1 MPWISTQ
8 YLSFFFSPC
17 PPFFLCFLPPPT
29 WGLTSIFLV
38 LLPFGFRLGL
48 ANGRKWQEV
57 SGQRREWLGY
67 YFPIWS
73 VPWLWDDCVTYEY
86 SSRWVP
92 ALLVLGFIG
101 LNHTISSLFL
111 QGRVVI
117 ASHCSFQCLPIPV
130 DSLNTAH
137 ASVSNFYLTF
147 SLLFQQNGPCFLMS
161 HWLARHGGAVLY
173 CTSLLLLGL
182 PLLHLQHGG
191 FGLDYISQTL
201 FHVKCS
207 LKKRFHPSAL
217 LTGM

>member
-1 MPWISTQ
+1 MWRQVCSQPAYSAMLFLLGRHSGAAATKQWKQQQLNILNYLAIHYTLESHLWVVRLLISFLFVFSNVLNVLIIQFSIENGIENHLGHLCQMPWISTQ

-111 QGRVVI
+111 
-117 ASHCSFQCLPIPV
+117 
-130 DSLNTAH
+130 
-137 ASVSNFYLTF
+137 
-147 SLLFQQNGPCFLMS
+147 
-161 HWLARHGGAVLY
+161 
-173 CTSLLLLGL
+173 
-182 PLLHLQHGG
+182 
-191 FGLDYISQTL
+191 
-201 FHVKCS
+201 
-207 LKKRFHPSAL
+207 
-217 LTGM
+217 